1 MERIFSYYRQ
11 LLMAFA
17 VCVFSLV
24 SCNRQESGMTAGQDI
39 LWLNTSDDI
48 TDVALSEYLSN
59 HVWGWQIADA
69 PKSIVK
75 YFEGVPD
82 GMLSFMQYYDDQK
95 AADMEAKAFWKNLE
109 MLDDY
114 AAGKSDYYPSD
125 EILCEIYKAIDRYVN
140 ISTHSG
146 ANSPYENSYLVL
158 AFRLV
163 QQLVRLC
170 PDVELISDSFADGVG
185 VIELKEVN
193 NFPYLAV
200 ILVPEADGTYTPALI
215 DSHLVEVDCT
225 IVDNQPVYN
234 FYARDPFGAK
244 TLYVSLVDSDEGW
257 VEFGLSE
264 K

>member
-1 MERIFSYYRQ
+1 MKRFFSPYRHM
-11 LLMAFA
+11 LMAFA
-17 VCVFSLV
+17 VCVFSLI
-24 SCNRQESGMTAGQDI
+24 SCNRQESGMTAGQET
-39 LWLNTSDDI
+39 LWLNTSEDI
-48 TDVALSEYLSN
+48 TDIELSEHLVNY
-59 HVWGWQIADA
+59 VWGWQIADS
-69 PKSIVK
+69 PKSVVK

-82 GMLSFMQYYDDQK
+82 RMLSFMQYYDDEK
-95 AADMEAKAFWKNLE
+95 AAAQEVEMFWKNLE

-114 AAGKSDYYPSD
+114 AAGKSNYYPSD
-125 EILCEIYKAIDRYVN
+125 EILCEINKAIDRYVN

-146 ANSPYENSYLVL
+146 MNSPYENSYLVL

-170 PDVELISDSFADGVG
+170 PDVELISDSFAEGVG

-200 ILVPEADGTYTPALI
+200 ILFPEEDGTYTPALV

-225 IVDNQPVYN
+225 VVDNQSVYN
-234 FYARDPFGAK
+234 FYSEDPFGAK

-257 VEFGLSE
+257 VEWSSSE